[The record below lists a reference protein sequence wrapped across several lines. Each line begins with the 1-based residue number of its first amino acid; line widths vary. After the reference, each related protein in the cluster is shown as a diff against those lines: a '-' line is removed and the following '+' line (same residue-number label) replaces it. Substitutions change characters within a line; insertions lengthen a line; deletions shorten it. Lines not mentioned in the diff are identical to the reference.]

1 MKKQITIAIDGFSA
15 CGKSTLAKALALK
28 LGYSF
33 IDSGAMYRGVALF
46 SYRQGYVSREHLDEA
61 EIIQSLNELRL
72 NFRVVNGKNC
82 LFLGDENIEDEI
94 RKPHVAGVVS
104 QVATL
109 KKVRQKLVLQQ
120 QELGNNGGIVMD
132 GRDIASVVFPN
143 AQLKIFV
150 TASPEIRAKRRF
162 MELQLKGIT
171 QTIEEVS
178 KNLSE
183 RDYADSNREESPL
196 IQVSDALIL
205 DNTALTKEAQLEW
218 ALKKTLDLIGKNEP

>member
-61 EIIQSLNELRL
+61 KIIQSLNELRL
-72 NFRVVNGKNC
+72 SFRVVNGKNC

-218 ALKKTLDLIGKNEP
+218 ALKKALDLIGKNEP

>member
-61 EIIQSLNELRL
+61 KIIQSLNELRL

-104 QVATL
+104 QVATI

-171 QTIEEVS
+171 QTLEEVS